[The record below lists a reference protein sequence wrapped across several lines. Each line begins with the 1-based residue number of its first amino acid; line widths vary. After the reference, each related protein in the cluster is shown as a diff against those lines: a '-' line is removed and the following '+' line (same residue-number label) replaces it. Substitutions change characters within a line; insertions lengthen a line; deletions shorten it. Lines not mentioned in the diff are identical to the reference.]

1 MADVVVHPQ
10 LHRQDLLLAD
20 DIRHLPE
27 QHPQPFIGLGQ
38 LFVFLLQLILPV
50 NTLRHISGGDLGI
63 GNSRPGGNG
72 LLDKAQGGS
81 IREAKNL
88 QLRIQTADGIRRG
101 LQGRLQLRQGLDAA
115 PAQLIANGQH
125 PVVD

>member
-1 MADVVVHPQ
+1 MPDAYQ
-10 LHRQDLLLAD
+10 LHAG

-27 QHPQPFIGLGQ
+27 QQPQPFIGLGQ
-38 LFVFLLQLILPV
+38 LFVFLFQLVLPV
-50 NTLRHISGGDLGI
+50 NALRHIPGGDLGI

-72 LLDKAQGGS
+72 LPGKAQGGS

-88 QLRIQTADGIRRG
+88 QLRIQAADGIRRG
-101 LQGRLQLRQGLDAA
+101 FQGRLQFRQGLDAA
-115 PAQLIANGQH
+115 PAKLISDGQH